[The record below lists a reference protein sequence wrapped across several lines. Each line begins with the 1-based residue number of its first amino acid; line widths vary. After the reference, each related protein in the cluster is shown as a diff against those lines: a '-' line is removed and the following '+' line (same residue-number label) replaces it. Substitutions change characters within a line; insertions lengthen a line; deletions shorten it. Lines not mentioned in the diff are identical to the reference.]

1 MTYYSI
7 RLNGVDNF
15 IIGKRYIRVSFVSKK
30 ALRAGIDALKELE
43 ISYNDLDDDES
54 CGVIIH
60 SPFNEIRH
68 YLALPDML
76 DIEFFK

>member
-1 MTYYSI
+1 MTYYSV

-15 IIGKRYIRVSFVSKK
+15 IIGKGYIRVSFVSKK
-30 ALRAGIDALKELE
+30 ALRAGIDALKEVK
-43 ISYNDLDDDES
+43 INYNNLDDEA

>member
-1 MTYYSI
+1 MTYYSV

-15 IIGKRYIRVSFVSKK
+15 IVSKKYIRVSFVSKK
-30 ALRAGIDALKELE
+30 ALRAGIDALKELV
-43 ISYNDLDDDES
+43 SYNNLDDEA

-76 DIEFFK
+76 DIEFIK

>member
-1 MTYYSI
+1 MIYYSV

-15 IIGKRYIRVSFVSKK
+15 IVSKRYIRVSFVSKK
-30 ALRAGIDALKELE
+30 ALRAGIDALKEAE
-43 ISYNDLDDDES
+43 ISYNDLDDEA

-68 YLALPDML
+68 YMALPDML
-76 DIEFFK
+76 DIEFIK

>member
-15 IIGKRYIRVSFVSKK
+15 IIGKGYIRVSFVSKK
-30 ALRAGIDALKELE
+30 ALRAGIDALKELV
-43 ISYNDLDDDES
+43 SYNDLDEA

>member
-15 IIGKRYIRVSFVSKK
+15 ITGKKYIRVSFVSKE
-30 ALRAGIDALKELE
+30 ALRAGIDALKEAE
-43 ISYNDLDDDES
+43 ISYNDLDEA

-76 DIEFFK
+76 DIEFIK

>member
-1 MTYYSI
+1 MTYYSV

-15 IIGKRYIRVSFVSKK
+15 IIGKKYIRVSFVSKE
-30 ALRAGIDALKELE
+30 ALRAGIDALKELV
-43 ISYNDLDDDES
+43 SYDDLDEA

-68 YLALPDML
+68 YMAIPAML
-76 DIEFFK
+76 DIEFIK